1 MLAKKSVCYC
11 SMFCL
16 RTRYKPHGER
26 LIFGQLLI
34 VFTVGGVA
42 FMGIAFK
49 RRKAIDQD
57 SDMQLLS
64 FQTRADKGVWI
75 TD

>member
-1 MLAKKSVCYC
+1 
-11 SMFCL
+11 
-16 RTRYKPHGER
+16 
-26 LIFGQLLI
+26 
-34 VFTVGGVA
+34 
-42 FMGIAFK
+42 MGIAFK

>member
-1 MLAKKSVCYC
+1 MLAKKSICYC

-26 LIFGQLLI
+26 LFFAQLLI
-34 VFTVGGVA
+34 VFTVGGAA

-49 RRKAIDQD
+49 HRKAIDQD
-57 SDMQLLS
+57 SDMQLVS
-64 FQTRADKGVWI
+64 FMPRVDKGVWI